1 MWTVIAELMTG
12 PLNRLGQCSDP
23 QLVPRPQEPK
33 RDILYTI
40 ILYRTAFSRSLDD
53 LYPLV

>member
-1 MWTVIAELMTG
+1 MWVGVNVDSDCRVDDG
-12 PLNRLGQCSDP
+12 PLNGPGQCSDP

-40 ILYRTAFSRSLDD
+40 ILYRTVFSR
-53 LYPLV
+53 

>member
-12 PLNRLGQCSDP
+12 PLNRPGQCSDP

-33 RDILYTI
+33 RDMLYTI
-40 ILYRTAFSRSLDD
+40 ILYRTAFSR
-53 LYPLV
+53 

>member
-12 PLNRLGQCSDP
+12 PLNRPGQCSDL

-33 RDILYTI
+33 RDMLYTI
-40 ILYRTAFSRSLDD
+40 ILYRTAFSRSR
-53 LYPLV
+53 